1 MKISERDAAVLLTD
15 DGREVLKH
23 AAVNVDESMFLAVRV
38 EDTDEIG
45 IWIRMSREDG
55 DHLLLVRWEYVLS
68 MDFPV
73 GQPKTLGLR

>member
-1 MKISERDAAVLLTD
+1 MKISERDAAVLLTE

-23 AAVNVDESMFLAVRV
+23 AAVNVSESMFLAVRV
-38 EDTDEIG
+38 EDTDDIG
-45 IWIRMSREDG
+45 IWVRVSREDG

-68 MDFPV
+68 MDFPM

>member
-38 EDTDEIG
+38 EDTDDIG

>member
-1 MKISERDAAVLLTD
+1 MTE

-23 AAVNVDESMFLAVRV
+23 AAVNVAESMFLAVRV
-38 EDTDEIG
+38 EDSDDVG
-45 IWIRMSREDG
+45 IWIRVSREDG

>member
-1 MKISERDAAVLLTD
+1 MKINERDAAGLLTD

-23 AAVNVDESMFLAVRV
+23 AAINVDESMFMAVRV
-38 EDTDEIG
+38 EDSDDVG
-45 IWIRMSREDG
+45 IWIRVNREDG
-55 DHLLLVRWEYVLS
+55 DHLLLIRWEYVLS